1 MSDKKHIAI
10 LGSTG
15 SIGTQC
21 LDVIRHHRDLFV
33 AEVLVAGNNHE
44 LLIEQAKEFEPN
56 MVIIANEDKYSIVAD
71 ALQDLD
77 IKVFAGESSILHA
90 VQISSVNIV
99 LTAMVGIAGLKPTIK
114 AIEAGKIIA
123 LANKETLVVAGE
135 LIMKLAKQY
144 RSLIIPVDS
153 EHSAIFQC
161 LNGEAVSQAKKIIL
175 TASGGPFRNK
185 TVEEIKNV
193 TLEEALNHPKW
204 KMGPKV
210 TVDSASMMNKG
221 FEVIEAKW
229 LFGMSAEKI
238 EVVVHPQSIV
248 HSMVEF
254 IDGSIKAQL
263 GTTDM
268 RLPIQYALSWP
279 ERISTHVCPI
289 SMTEIGRLDFEK
301 PDMLKFP
308 NLKLAFQAIALG
320 GNASC
325 VLNAANEIAVEA
337 FLNKQ
342 IAFHNI
348 PEINQSVLESV
359 KFKKINNLDD
369 IISSD
374 NEARESALELLKN
387 ITI

>member
-1 MSDKKHIAI
+1 
-10 LGSTG
+10 
-15 SIGTQC
+15 
-21 LDVIRHHRDLFV
+21 
-33 AEVLVAGNNHE
+33 
-44 LLIEQAKEFEPN
+44 
-56 MVIIANEDKYSIVAD
+56 
-71 ALQDLD
+71 
-77 IKVFAGESSILHA
+77 
-90 VQISSVNIV
+90 
-99 LTAMVGIAGLKPTIK
+99 
-114 AIEAGKIIA
+114 
-123 LANKETLVVAGE
+123 
-135 LIMKLAKQY
+135 MKLAKQY

>member
-44 LLIEQAKEFEPN
+44 LLIKQAKEFEPN

-99 LTAMVGIAGLKPTIK
+99 LTAMVGFAGLKPTIK

-135 LIMKLAKQY
+135 LIMKLARQY
-144 RSLIIPVDS
+144 RALIIPVDS

-161 LNGEAVSQAKKIIL
+161 LNGEAISQAKKIIL

-185 TVEEIKNV
+185 TVEELKNV

-279 ERISTHVCPI
+279 ERISTHVPPI
-289 SMTEIGRLDFEK
+289 SITEIARLDFEK
-301 PDMLKFP
+301 PDVSKFP
-308 NLKLAFQAIALG
+308 NLKLAFKAIALG
-320 GNASC
+320 GNAAC
-325 VLNAANEIAVEA
+325 VLNAANEIGVEA

-342 IAFHNI
+342 ISFHNI

-359 KFKKINNLDD
+359 KYRKINNLDD

-374 NEARESALELLKN
+374 NEARESALKLLKN